1 MALYAIGD
9 IQGCHAEFCQLLDL
23 IAFSPSTD
31 RLWLVGDLVNR
42 GPESLAVLRE
52 VRKLGDAA
60 TTVLGNH
67 DFHLLTVAAGHSRP
81 HRSDTLDAI
90 LAAPD
95 RDELI
100 AWLAARPLVVIEG
113 ERLLVHAG
121 LLPQWT
127 PATALMLSR
136 EVQAMLA
143 SDRAH
148 EFLGVL
154 YGDEPKAWSEELSG
168 YDRLR
173 VAVNACTRLRF
184 CMADGTMEFREKRGP
199 ENAPEG
205 FLPWFAQPSRLSARM
220 TVVCGHWST
229 HELLLA
235 PNVLM
240 LDSGCL
246 WGGTLTGVCLDDR
259 RVLQVPS
266 RHPVQPKPFG

>member
-23 IAFSPSTD
+23 IAFAPTSD

-67 DFHLLTVAAGHSRP
+67 DFHLLTVAAGHRSP
-81 HRSDTLDAI
+81 HRSDTLNAI
-90 LAAPD
+90 LQAPD

-100 AWLAARPLVVIEG
+100 GWLAARPLVVVEG

-136 EVQAMLA
+136 EVQQMLA
-143 SDRAH
+143 GDRAQ
-148 EFLGVL
+148 EFLSVL
-154 YGDEPKAWSEELSG
+154 YGDEPRQWTEDLSG

-184 CMADGTMEFREKRGP
+184 CTADGTMEFREKRGP
-199 ENAPEG
+199 AHTPEG
-205 FLPWFAQPSRLSARM
+205 FLPWFAQPDRLTARM

-229 HELLLA
+229 LDLMLA
-235 PNVLM
+235 PDVLM

-246 WGGTLTGVCLDDR
+246 WGGTLTGIRLDDR
-259 RVLQVPS
+259 RVMQVPS

>member
-23 IAFSPSTD
+23 IAFAPDTD

-52 VRKLGDAA
+52 IRKLGDAA

-67 DFHLLTVAAGHSRP
+67 DFHLLTVAAGHRRP

-100 AWLAARPLVVIEG
+100 AWLTARPLVVIEG
-113 ERLLVHAG
+113 ERLMVHAG

-154 YGDEPKAWSEELSG
+154 YGDEPKAWSEELTG

-199 ENAPEG
+199 EHAPEG
-205 FLPWFAQPSRLSARM
+205 FLPWFAQPTRQSARM
-220 TVVCGHWST
+220 TIVCGHWST

-246 WGGTLTGVCLDDR
+246 WGGTLTGIRLDDR
-259 RVLQVPS
+259 RVFQVPS